1 MIGHSRT
8 IRFYFASTCRDSDEE
23 RELLVRHAFPVL
35 RANLN
40 DNFVERAEV
49 LQIAWSGS
57 IARPYVIGPLGE
69 RQKIIY

>member
-8 IRFYFASTCRDSDEE
+8 IRFYLASACRDCVEE

-40 DNFVERAEV
+40 DNFV
-49 LQIAWSGS
+49 
-57 IARPYVIGPLGE
+57 
-69 RQKIIY
+69 